1 MSIPPPL
8 LLTEADVARCLDMAA
23 LIPLMRE
30 TLGRFSAGQCVQP
43 VRTSLRIKPVGG
55 FYGVMPAHVPG
66 SAGDP
71 GAFGLKSVSF
81 FPSNDALGLPTHM
94 AQILLLDPSN
104 GALVAILDGRLITE
118 MRTAAVS
125 AVSVDILARKG
136 PTVLAILGSG
146 VQARSHLE
154 AVACVRELTDVR
166 VWSRRHEYAIDFV
179 NATKEKVG
187 GRMGAVKSVAEAV
200 SGATVVVTATSAI
213 EPVLPGA
220 LLEPG
225 MHLAVVGSSSARMR
239 ELDAEAVKRC
249 RVWVDSREAAPV
261 EAGDL
266 VIAMKEG
273 AIGPEHV
280 LGELGDLVNGSPGRK
295 NDREIT
301 MFKSLGLAVE
311 DIASARLALER
322 ARALGVGRA
331 VSL

>member
-1 MSIPPPL
+1 MDSASPL
-8 LLTEADVARCLDMAA
+8 LLTEADVGRCLDMPA

-66 SAGDP
+66 PAGDP
-71 GAFGLKSVSF
+71 GAFGLKSVCF

-94 AQILLLDPSN
+94 AQILLLDPAN
-104 GALVAILDGRLITE
+104 GALLAILDGRLITE

-125 AVSVDILARKG
+125 AVSVDLLARNG
-136 PTVLAILGSG
+136 PAALAILGSG

-154 AVACVRELTDVR
+154 AIACVRELTGVR
-166 VWSRRHEYAIDFV
+166 VWSRRHERAIEFV
-179 NATKEKVG
+179 HLMHEKVG
-187 GRMGAVKSVAEAV
+187 CPMTAVQAVAEAV
-200 SGATVVVTATSAI
+200 RGASVVVTATSATD
-213 EPVLPGA
+213 PVLPGA
-220 LLEPG
+220 RLEPG

-249 RVWVDSREAAPV
+249 RLWVDSREAAPL
-261 EAGDL
+261 EAGDIVL
-266 VIAMKEG
+266 AIEEG
-273 AIGPEHV
+273 AIGPEHL
-280 LGELGDLVNGSPGRK
+280 LGELGDLVNGAPGRRS
-295 NDREIT
+295 DREIT

>member
-1 MSIPPPL
+1 MNSRGPL
-8 LLTEADVARCLDMAA
+8 LLTEADVGRCLDMRS
-23 LIPLMRE
+23 LIPLMRQ

-43 VRTSLRIKPVGG
+43 VRASLRIKPVGG

-66 SAGDP
+66 PEGDP
-71 GAFGLKSVSF
+71 GALGLKSVSF

-125 AVSVDILARKG
+125 AVSVDLLARSG
-136 PTVLAILGSG
+136 PAVLAILGSG

-154 AVACVRELTDVR
+154 AVACVRELTHVR
-166 VWSRRHEYAIDFV
+166 VWSRRHEHALEFV
-179 NATKEKVG
+179 HATHDKVG
-187 GRMGAVKSVAEAV
+187 CPVSAVPTVAEAV
-200 SGATVVVTATSAI
+200 KGANVVVTATSATD
-213 EPVLPGA
+213 PVLSGG
-220 LLEPG
+220 LLKPG

-239 ELDAEAVKRC
+239 ELDAAAVRRC

-280 LGELGDLVNGSPGRK
+280 LGELGDLVNGAPGRRS
-295 NDREIT
+295 DREIT

-311 DIASARLALER
+311 DVASARLALER
-322 ARALGVGRA
+322 ARALGIGQA
-331 VSL
+331 VPL

>member
-1 MSIPPPL
+1 MESVHPL
-8 LLTEADVARCLDMAA
+8 LLTEADVGRCLDMRS

-66 SAGDP
+66 RGGDA

-94 AQILLLDPSN
+94 AQILLLDPAN

-125 AVSVDILARKG
+125 AVSVDLLARKG
-136 PTVLAILGSG
+136 PTSLAILGSG

-154 AVACVRELTDVR
+154 AVACVRELAHVR
-166 VWSRRHEYAIDFV
+166 VWSRRHEHALEFV
-179 NATKEKVG
+179 NVMHEKVG
-187 GRMGAVKSVAEAV
+187 CPMSAARTVAEAV
-200 SGATVVVTATSAI
+200 KGANVVVTATSASD
-213 EPVLPGA
+213 PVLPGA

-261 EAGDL
+261 EAGDI
-266 VIAMKEG
+266 VIAIKEG

-280 LGELGDLVNGSPGRK
+280 LGELGDLVNGSPGRRS
-295 NDREIT
+295 DREIT

-311 DIASARLALER
+311 DIASALLALER
-322 ARALGVGRA
+322 ARALGVGQA